1 MKPTTIFF
9 AKLLAELVKDTPQET
24 RDFTKEIFAESDRGV
39 ALICTE
45 DLNLKLEL
53 LFRMRF
59 SISKP
64 QVKKIVDPLATFRH
78 SPWTAGVSESSRSG
92 LGQPHSVENSPCAA
106 GTTPYRA
113 ALPNQVK
120 VRSGPA
126 ESGEESSRSVS
137 SSPSFEIP

>member
-1 MKPTTIFF
+1 MPQFGRKVMKPTTIFF

-59 SISKP
+59 PIPKP
-64 QVKKIVDPLATFRH
+64 QVRKIVDPLFKVGGPLSSFFYRITLAYSLGYINQPLYSELGRLRSIRNKFAHSCRPLRFH
-78 SPWTAGVSESSRSG
+78 SP
-92 LGQPHSVENSPCAA
+92 P
-106 GTTPYRA
+106 
-113 ALPNQVK
+113 
-120 VRSGPA
+120 
-126 ESGEESSRSVS
+126 
-137 SSPSFEIP
+137 